1 MNMSESKLSESTL
14 KKLVTVILN
23 EIKFT
28 QPEGEGQSILSS
40 FFKSAQDAREKHP
53 SFSVPKTGYST
64 AHTFVRYIHGL
75 IRKIITDDLHSRTS
89 DLEMDTMKFDQI
101 RETLVRL
108 MHHWATKFW
117 TATEDR
123 NTRYELVNG
132 IQDLMSHFKALDSQ
146 IEQIHSNIKNKN
158 LAVAQSQI
166 EHLQEIINNISVEV
180 DGIFSVGNLKK

>member
-1 MNMSESKLSESTL
+1 MSESKLSESTL

-23 EIKFT
+23 EIKFS
-28 QPEGEGQSILSS
+28 QPQGEHPLIGVLQAAHDLRDS
-40 FFKSAQDAREKHP
+40 HP
-53 SFSVPKTGYST
+53 SFSIPKTGYST

-75 IRKIITDDLHSRTS
+75 VRKIITDDLHSKPE
-89 DLEMDTMKFDQI
+89 DVEMDTMKFDQI

-117 TATEDR
+117 TDTDDR
-123 NTRYELVNG
+123 NTKYELVNG
-132 IQDLMSHFKALDSQ
+132 IQDLMSHLNALDSQ
-146 IEQIHSNIKNKN
+146 ISQIHSNIKNKN

-166 EHLQEIINNISVEV
+166 EHLQEIINNVSVEI